1 MLLPWMATLRHVER
15 EWQRRV
21 MWLAVT
27 ALALCLL
34 VGLIVPME
42 RLDGKGWPARTVGY
56 PLSAL
61 AMGTIWILR
70 KKKGTFPYLPTAL
83 LVTPFVLD
91 LLGNLFQ
98 FFDTVQNFDDLLH
111 FINWMFLCAAFVAMF
126 DPANLAPWNRSALGT
141 GFGALAIILWEFME
155 YLIMQSGT
163 TGLHLSYEDTV
174 TDLLLSSSG
183 GLIGSVA
190 MVRLSVKRT

>member
-1 MLLPWMATLRHVER
+1 MATLRHVGR

-42 RLDGKGWPARTVGY
+42 RLDGKGWPARSVGY

-111 FINWMFLCAAFVAMF
+111 FVNWMFLCAAFVAMF

-190 MVRLSVKRT
+190 MVRFSHKTR

>member
-1 MLLPWMATLRHVER
+1 
-15 EWQRRV
+15 
-21 MWLAVT
+21 
-27 ALALCLL
+27 
-34 VGLIVPME
+34 
-42 RLDGKGWPARTVGY
+42 
-56 PLSAL
+56 
-61 AMGTIWILR
+61 
-70 KKKGTFPYLPTAL
+70 
-83 LVTPFVLD
+83 
-91 LLGNLFQ
+91 
-98 FFDTVQNFDDLLH
+98 
-111 FINWMFLCAAFVAMF
+111 MF

>member
-111 FINWMFLCAAFVAMF
+111 FVNWMFLCAAFVAMF

>member
-1 MLLPWMATLRHVER
+1 MATLRHVGR

-111 FINWMFLCAAFVAMF
+111 FVNWMFLCAAFVAMF

>member
-1 MLLPWMATLRHVER
+1 
-15 EWQRRV
+15 

-42 RLDGKGWPARTVGY
+42 RLDGKGWPARSVGY

-111 FINWMFLCAAFVAMF
+111 FVNWMFLCAAFVAMF

-190 MVRLSVKRT
+190 MVRLSVKRR

>member
-1 MLLPWMATLRHVER
+1 MATLRHVGR
-15 EWQRRV
+15 EWQRKV

-42 RLDGKGWPARTVGY
+42 RLDGKGWPARSVGY

-111 FINWMFLCAAFVAMF
+111 FVNWMFLCAAFVAMF

-190 MVRLSVKRT
+190 MVRFLHKTR